1 MKPLHVESKRKTYT
15 TTSHTGEHVELALHC
30 LKPEDIGV
38 ELQNH
43 KHFSTL
49 GIHFG
54 NVKVNCFVWTESPTE
69 EQICTSNLA
78 VIDTLINA
86 LIDAELDLRLQAR
99 KIERKSES
107 LVSTGKDK

>member
-15 TTSHTGEHVELALHC
+15 TTSHTGENVELSLHC
-30 LKPEDIGV
+30 LKPDDIGV

-43 KHFSTL
+43 EHFSTL
-49 GIHFG
+49 AIHFG
-54 NVKVNCFVWTESPTE
+54 NVKVNCFVWTEARTE

-99 KIERKSES
+99 QIERKSES
-107 LVSTGKDK
+107 LASTGEQQ

>member
-15 TTSHTGEHVELALHC
+15 NTSYTGEHVELSLHD
-30 LKPEDIGV
+30 LTPDDIGV

-49 GIHFG
+49 AIHFG
-54 NVKVNCFVWTESPTE
+54 NVKVNCFVRTEALTE
-69 EQICTSNLA
+69 EQVCTSNLA

-86 LIDAELDLRLQAR
+86 LVDAELDLRLQAR

-107 LVSTGKDK
+107 LVSVGGQQ